1 MGNPP
6 ASLLMVTILSI
17 GVQIDNVADSGRV
30 GCRRY
35 GGHMSTE
42 ITVRGSFSAFERP
55 ERGTVHAT
63 IAYEGPVMEP
73 VYGRVARDLDAVKAS
88 IAPMDDKDN
97 GAVTW
102 WSADQLRTW
111 SNRPWHKDGK
121 QLPLIH
127 HASVG
132 LEVKFRDFSA
142 LSRWVGEHVA
152 NTEGFR
158 VAHVEWAL
166 TAKRRE
172 ALEKEVRTR
181 AVRDAVTR
189 AQAYADALGL
199 GQVRPV
205 AIADAGMLGT
215 RTESGPSTAY
225 MRAAAVGG
233 APDVEL
239 VPEQIEVS
247 AEVDARFVV
256 GTASPDPA

>member
-1 MGNPP
+1 
-6 ASLLMVTILSI
+6 MVTILSMT
-17 GVQIDNVADSGRV
+17 VRIDNVVDRG
-30 GCRRY
+30 RY

-42 ITVRGSFSAFERP
+42 ITVRGSFAAFERP

-63 IAYEGPVMEP
+63 IAYDGPAPEP
-73 VYGRVARDLDAVKAS
+73 VYGRVARDLEVVKSS
-88 IAPMDDKDN
+88 IGRLDDEN

-111 SNRPWHKDGK
+111 SNRPWNKDGK
-121 QLPLIH
+121 QLPLVH
-127 HASVG
+127 HASVD

-158 VAHVEWAL
+158 VARVEWAL

-172 ALEKEVRTR
+172 ALEKDVRAR
-181 AVRDAVTR
+181 AVLDAVTR
-189 AQAYADALGL
+189 AQQYADALGL
-199 GQVRPV
+199 GQIRPV

-215 RTESGPSTAY
+215 RPESGPQGAL

-233 APDVEL
+233 APEVEL
-239 VPEQIEVS
+239 APEHIEVS

-256 GTASPDPA
+256 GTE

>member
-1 MGNPP
+1 
-6 ASLLMVTILSI
+6 
-17 GVQIDNVADSGRV
+17 
-30 GCRRY
+30 
-35 GGHMSTE
+35 MSTE
-42 ITVRGSFSAFERP
+42 ITVHGSFSAFERP

-63 IAYEGPVMEP
+63 IAYQGPAMEP

-88 IAPMDDKDN
+88 IAPLDDKEN
-97 GAVTW
+97 GPITW

-111 SNRPWHKDGK
+111 SNRPWNQDGK
-121 QLPLIH
+121 QLPPVH
-127 HASVG
+127 HASVD

-142 LSRWVGEHVA
+142 LSHWVGDHVE

-172 ALEKEVRTR
+172 ALEKDVRTG
-181 AVRDAVTR
+181 AVRDAVAR
-189 AQAYADALGL
+189 AQEYADALGL
-199 GQVRPV
+199 GQIRPV
-205 AIADAGMLGT
+205 AIADAGMLGA
-215 RTESGPSTAY
+215 RSESGPSGAF

-239 VPEQIEVS
+239 VPEHIEVS

-256 GTASPDPA
+256 GTG

>member
-1 MGNPP
+1 
-6 ASLLMVTILSI
+6 MVTILSI
-17 GVQIDNVADSGRV
+17 GVQIDNVADSGSV

-256 GTASPDPA
+256 GTASPGPA

>member
-1 MGNPP
+1 
-6 ASLLMVTILSI
+6 
-17 GVQIDNVADSGRV
+17 
-30 GCRRY
+30 
-35 GGHMSTE
+35 MSTE

-256 GTASPDPA
+256 GTASPGPA

>member
-1 MGNPP
+1 
-6 ASLLMVTILSI
+6 MVTILSI

-111 SNRPWHKDGK
+111 SNRPWNKDGK
-121 QLPLIH
+121 QLPLVH

-205 AIADAGMLGT
+205 AIADAGMLGK

-225 MRAAAVGG
+225 MRAGAVGG

>member
-1 MGNPP
+1 
-6 ASLLMVTILSI
+6 
-17 GVQIDNVADSGRV
+17 
-30 GCRRY
+30 
-35 GGHMSTE
+35 MSTE

-215 RTESGPSTAY
+215 RTESGHSTAY

-233 APDVEL
+233 GAGRRARAGAHRGVGRGRRALRCRDRVTRPGVAFASWRNSKTGC
-239 VPEQIEVS
+239 VP
-247 AEVDARFVV
+247 
-256 GTASPDPA
+256 T

>member
-1 MGNPP
+1 
-6 ASLLMVTILSI
+6 MVTILSI

-239 VPEQIEVS
+239 VPEHIEVS

>member
-1 MGNPP
+1 
-6 ASLLMVTILSI
+6 
-17 GVQIDNVADSGRV
+17 
-30 GCRRY
+30 
-35 GGHMSTE
+35 MSTE

-215 RTESGPSTAY
+215 RTESGPSAAY

-239 VPEQIEVS
+239 VPEHIEVS